1 VCLKGKMKN
10 GKCRRSV
17 LRVRS
22 SDSDG
27 FFEIPDVEDA
37 HWADEQAAYD
47 ESEELDEFEDEV

>member
-1 VCLKGKMKN
+1 MKN

>member
-1 VCLKGKMKN
+1 
-10 GKCRRSV
+10 

-37 HWADEQAAYD
+37 HWADE
-47 ESEELDEFEDEV
+47 SVEEEEEEEEEEI